1 MKDFHPMVPFVLR
14 GNFER
19 ERNYYQVQIAKSY
32 SERFKIEQNFQITS
46 LYFK

>member
-1 MKDFHPMVPFVLR
+1 MVPFVLR

-32 SERFKIEQNFQITS
+32 SERFKIEKKFQITS